1 MKITNNFQ
9 FTEWKEKIIAFIF
22 IGIWLVMTYKLVIEP
37 YNEIQ
42 NKKNQKISLEV
53 KVQKSEKELKETEK
67 IYQKK
72 YEENKKEKTEYE
84 KYEKNLLEKGFQNSG
99 EMEDFIYE
107 KSKENKIAIETIGGI
122 EKTGTVGKEKKGKID
137 IPYSLSGKE
146 RNLFNWIKEMENS
159 EKLISFTDT
168 PFQFQKSESDIKFN
182 LKISGYILNDTPK
195 EKNMKNI
202 KKENIFYAH
211 NEKEMITE
219 KNIVEINGKSY
230 IILKFKNGKRKIFS
244 EGEKIRKDRN
254 WYILKIE
261 DNEMYLEKMED
272 FK

>member
-9 FTEWKEKIIAFIF
+9 FTEWKEKVIAFIF
-22 IGIWLVMTYKLVIEP
+22 IGIWLIITYKLVIEP

-42 NKKNQKISLEV
+42 NKKNHKISLEV
-53 KVQKSEKELKETEK
+53 KVKKSEKELKETDK

-84 KYEKNLLEKGFQNSG
+84 MYEKNLLEKGFQNSG

-107 KSKENKIAIETIGGI
+107 KSKENKIVIETIGGI
-122 EKTGTVGKEKKGKID
+122 EKTGTVEKEKRGKIY

-146 RNLFNWIKEMENS
+146 RNLFDWISKMENS

-168 PFQFQKSESDIKFN
+168 PFQFQKNESDIKFN

-195 EKNMKNI
+195 EKNMKNV
-202 KKENIFYAH
+202 KKENIFYTF

-219 KNIVEINGKSY
+219 KNIVEINGKVY

-244 EGEKIRKDRN
+244 NGEKIRKDRE

-261 DNEMYLEKMED
+261 DNEIYLEKTED

>member
-9 FTEWKEKIIAFIF
+9 STEWKEKVIAFIF
-22 IGIWLVMTYKLVIEP
+22 ISIWLVMTYKLVIEP

-42 NKKNQKISLEV
+42 NQKNQKISLEI
-53 KVQKSEKELKETEK
+53 KIKKSEKELKETEK

-72 YEENKKEKTEYE
+72 YEENRKEKTEYE
-84 KYEKNLLEKGFQNSG
+84 KYEKNLLKKGFQNSG

-107 KSKENKIAIETIGGI
+107 KSKENEIVIETIGGI
-122 EKTGTVGKEKKGKID
+122 EKTGTVGKEKKGKIY

-146 RNLFNWIKEMENS
+146 RNLFDWIKEMENL

-168 PFQFQKSESDIKFN
+168 PFQFQKNESDIKFN

-202 KKENIFYAH
+202 EKENIFYTY
-211 NEKEMITE
+211 NEKEMVTE
-219 KNIVEINGKSY
+219 KNIVEINEKVY

-261 DNEMYLEKMED
+261 GNEMYLEKTED

>member
-1 MKITNNFQ
+1 MKIANNFQ
-9 FTEWKEKIIAFIF
+9 FTEWKEKVIAFIF

-53 KVQKSEKELKETEK
+53 KVKKSGKELKETEK

-84 KYEKNLLEKGFQNSG
+84 IYEKNLLEKGFQNSG
-99 EMEDFIYE
+99 ELEDFIYR
-107 KSKENKIAIETIGGI
+107 KSKESKIAIEIIGGI
-122 EKTGTVGKEKKGKID
+122 EKTGTGGKEKRGKIY

-159 EKLISFTDT
+159 EKLISLTDT
-168 PFQFQKSESDIKFN
+168 PFQFQKNESDIKFN

-195 EKNMKNI
+195 EKNIKNV
-202 KKENIFYAH
+202 KKESIFYTY
-211 NEKEMITE
+211 NEKEMIAE
-219 KNIVEINGKSY
+219 KNTVEINGKKY
-230 IILKFKNGKRKIFS
+230 IVLKFKNGKRKIFS
-244 EGEKIRKDRN
+244 DGERIKKDKE

-261 DNEMYLEKMED
+261 DNEMYLEKTED
-272 FK
+272 FN